1 MKCHQSSGGNLQVFL
16 AADALAPKYNC
27 GLNVPEMP
35 FSARVASY
43 AASHGGSKPSAR
55 HEQNTEKACRHPAST
70 TRSLT
75 VRTRPDGL
83 LSVGI
88 RTPASSS
95 SPQSSSFYFH
105 FHANKVDLS

>member
-1 MKCHQSSGGNLQVFL
+1 MKRHQSSGGNLQVFL
-16 AADALAPKYNC
+16 ATDALAPKCNC

-43 AASHGGSKPSAR
+43 AASHGCSKPSAR
-55 HEQNTEKACRHPAST
+55 HVQNTEKACRHPAST

-75 VRTRPDGL
+75 ARTRPDGL

-95 SPQSSSFYFH
+95 SPRAALFIFISM
-105 FHANKVDLS
+105 LTR